1 MVDAQKIFVDSSQSS
16 KFYFYRKPIQN
27 SQKTI
32 EKFSDIE
39 ETEFYFLKQVFCIS
53 LIVPINF
60 RFGFAETDLW
70 RLVYSFLTLWLQFIQ
85 QICTLGSDC
94 MDLPTRFPQGE
105 IGRSENFILHCIQL
119 TFFFEIPL
127 LTKVVNIKC

>member
-1 MVDAQKIFVDSSQSS
+1 MVDAQKMFVDNSQSS
-16 KFYFYRKPIQN
+16 KFYFHRKPIQN

-32 EKFSDIE
+32 EKYSDIE
-39 ETEFYFLKQVFCIS
+39 EIEFYFLKQVFSIS

-70 RLVYSFLTLWLQFIQ
+70 RLIYSFLTLWLQFIQ
-85 QICTLGSDC
+85 QIYTLGSDC

-105 IGRSENFILHCIQL
+105 IGSSENFYLTLHSINL
-119 TFFFEIPL
+119 FL
-127 LTKVVNIKC
+127 WNIIIN

>member
-1 MVDAQKIFVDSSQSS
+1 MVDAQKIFVDNSQSS

-39 ETEFYFLKQVFCIS
+39 EIEFYSLKQVFCIS

-70 RLVYSFLTLWLQFIQ
+70 RLIYSFLTLWLRFIQ

-105 IGRSENFILHCIQL
+105 IGRSENFYLALHSINL
-119 TFFFEIPL
+119 FL
-127 LTKVVNIKC
+127 